1 MRAKLIY
8 EKFTEDY
15 SDPIKD
21 MGIGIFC
28 HKDFDSEEEFHD
40 FLAANIAYVLKLNE
54 IPDVLIMTTS
64 SFTHLV
70 MKSYN
75 VDKILNYINDYV
87 TIKNKKIK
95 GRNLFSMSMFAKK
108 LKKGV
113 RISTKEEIEYG
124 KRILTEKFT
133 QESDPIKDMG
143 IGIKKLIIDK
153 FKEALKINLHESGEF
168 EIDEFSLYCGACLI
182 KTNHPP
188 WKELSLKR
196 YLYDIFKEV
205 ELNKFL
211 KKDLSATYYTH
222 NIYWYVHF
230 KEKYDDI
237 FNIKYIIITPKN
249 LND

>member
-87 TIKNKKIK
+87 TIKNKK
-95 GRNLFSMSMFAKK
+95 
-108 LKKGV
+108 
-113 RISTKEEIEYG
+113 
-124 KRILTEKFT
+124 
-133 QESDPIKDMG
+133 
-143 IGIKKLIIDK
+143 
-153 FKEALKINLHESGEF
+153 
-168 EIDEFSLYCGACLI
+168 
-182 KTNHPP
+182 
-188 WKELSLKR
+188 
-196 YLYDIFKEV
+196 
-205 ELNKFL
+205 
-211 KKDLSATYYTH
+211 
-222 NIYWYVHF
+222 
-230 KEKYDDI
+230 
-237 FNIKYIIITPKN
+237 
-249 LND
+249 